1 MTSGA
6 YRITVRGI
14 MSERF
19 CAGFAGLTRRID
31 ASRTILSGDPGSAPP
46 LGHVLARLDNLGLE
60 VVAVEHPHGTTAHT
74 ALED

>member
-1 MTSGA
+1 MSPG

-19 CAGFAGLTRRID
+19 CAGFAGLSRRID
-31 ASRTILSGDPGSAPP
+31 ASRTILSGDSGSAPP
-46 LGHVLARLDNLGLE
+46 LDNVLARLDNLGLE
-60 VVAVEHPHGTTAHT
+60 VVRVEQLHGTTAHT